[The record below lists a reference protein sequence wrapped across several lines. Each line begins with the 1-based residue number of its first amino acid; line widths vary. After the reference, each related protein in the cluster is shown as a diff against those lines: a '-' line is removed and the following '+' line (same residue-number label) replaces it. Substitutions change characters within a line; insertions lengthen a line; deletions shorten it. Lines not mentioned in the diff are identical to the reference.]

1 MRALVFESLGRAALR
16 DMPDPQPGH
25 GEVLVKVAATGIC
38 HTDTDILA
46 GRYLAAYP
54 VVPGHEFAGTIIGLG
69 AGVEA
74 SLLQARVAID
84 PLLPCGDCPA
94 CREGRYNLCASLAAY
109 GATCNGAF
117 APLAVV
123 RAANAHPIGDLP
135 FDVAALAEPFS
146 CVLHGVG
153 QAHVRAGSRC
163 LIFGAGPI
171 GLMMMLAL
179 QTDKNADVTMADILP
194 DRREAAASLGA
205 QQALDANS
213 LAPETLGERFDLV
226 VDCTGVPAVC
236 ATLTGYARDAGT
248 VLFFG
253 VCPPG
258 ATIALSPN
266 EVFRRELR
274 IVGSHSLCG
283 ELPHALDCL
292 RRLGPRAHALI
303 SHHLDLDEIA
313 TCFGQSRPQRAMKI
327 QYRPDP

>member
-1 MRALVFESLGRAALR
+1 MKALVFESLGQAALR
-16 DMPDPQPGH
+16 DLPDPEPGP

-38 HTDTDILA
+38 HTDHDILA

-54 VVPGHEFAGTIIGLG
+54 VVPGHEFAGTIIGTG

-84 PLLPCGDCPA
+84 PLLPCGTCPA

-109 GATCNGAF
+109 GATSNGAF
-117 APLAVV
+117 APLVVV

-153 QAHVRAGSRC
+153 QARVRAASRC

-179 QTDKNADVTMADILP
+179 QADTNADVTMADVLP
-194 DRREAAASLGA
+194 DRRDAAASLGA
-205 QQALDANS
+205 QHTLDANG
-213 LAPETLGERFDLV
+213 LTPEMLGERFDLV

-236 ATLTGYARDAGT
+236 ETLTGYVRDGGT

-258 ATIALSPN
+258 AMIALSPN

-292 RRLGPRAHALI
+292 RRLGSRAHALV
-303 SHHLDLDEIA
+303 SHHLGLDEIA
-313 TCFGQSRPQRAMKI
+313 PCFGPSRPSRAMKI